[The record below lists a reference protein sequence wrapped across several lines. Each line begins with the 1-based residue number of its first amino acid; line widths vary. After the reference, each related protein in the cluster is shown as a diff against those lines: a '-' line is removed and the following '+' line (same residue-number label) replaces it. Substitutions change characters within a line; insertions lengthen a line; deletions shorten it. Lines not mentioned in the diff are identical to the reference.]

1 MATNADIIQTD
12 CDIPAMA
19 RRGWKLMPIAAKQ
32 KNPGT
37 LLGPGWQDQASN
49 DPDQIERWIEQHGQC
64 NWGVLLGE
72 ASGIIDV
79 EDDSPEGRS
88 ILETA
93 MDTCAVRTP
102 CYTSGK
108 SIHRI
113 FQHDERMAK
122 DSCSVMQ
129 AFGTEWRFGKTP
141 AQSVVPPSVHESGKR
156 YQWLPGL
163 SPDEVEVA
171 RLPDAMWQLFLDL
184 RKLDAERKKE
194 ERDKKRSQT
203 KSEKKP
209 VSAAMQL
216 RIGGHTSHVP
226 AAEELIEM
234 YPWEKLLTDQGW
246 QAFGDDD
253 WTRPGNDWSNARS
266 ATLLHSD
273 NRLHVWTNAAPIDEG
288 HYSKWRFW
296 YQSHGF
302 NDHEQI
308 DAAKAFLGDE
318 RSKKIDDAFR
328 RENKLKDSTAA
339 GIDASVSG
347 EQESDTQEGKWCLKS
362 VWNAVRSPS
371 PMREVIIAGLA
382 RRGEVINI
390 VASTKVGKSW
400 LALMLAFSVATGR
413 EWFGRQTKRGR
424 VLLLDNELHDE
435 TIQNRM
441 KSVSDA
447 MRIYDGD
454 EREAFEYVDLRGEPV
469 GLGDVETQLSAFK
482 PGELTLVVLDA
493 KYRFFGT
500 GMQENS
506 NDDQTTFHNGID
518 RLAKQL
524 NCVIVLIH
532 HSTKGD
538 QGGKSITDVGSGGG
552 AQSRTVDCHM
562 VLRPHNDGD
571 DLAVLDAAVRTFA
584 PVSPQTL
591 RWEFPLWSLDGETE
605 PVVKQAQTRNDATVE
620 RSQKTKI
627 GTILDMLKRSPDR
640 TATENKLSGNN
651 PSRTAFRAALTELE
665 TSGEIEFVPDYIP
678 PRRTEIAPAWRLREG
693 TQFQTST
700 HTPHL

>member
-37 LLGPGWQDQASN
+37 MLGTGWQDQASN
-49 DPDQIERWIEQHGQC
+49 DPAQIERWIEQHGQC

-203 KSEKKP
+203 KSQK
-209 VSAAMQL
+209 
-216 RIGGHTSHVP
+216 RIVPPSSVLMIGEHTSHVA
-226 AAEELIEM
+226 AAEELVDQYE
-234 YPWEKLLTDQGW
+234 WSKLLTDQGW
-246 QAFGDDD
+246 QEFGSDD

-266 ATLLHSD
+266 ATLLPSE
-273 NRLHVWTNAAPIDEG
+273 NRLHVWTNAGPIDEG

-308 DAAKAFLGDE
+308 EAAKEFIGTE
-318 RSKKIDDAFR
+318 RSRKVSKAFH
-328 RENKLKDSTAA
+328 DSKPQQQVD
-339 GIDASVSG
+339 IDAIVNG
-347 EQESDTQEGKWCLKS
+347 EQESDTQGKKWRLKS

-371 PMREVIIAGLA
+371 PMREVIIEGLA

-413 EWFGRQTKRGR
+413 EWFGRKTRQGR

-447 MRIYDGD
+447 MRIYDED
-454 EREAFEYVDLRGEPV
+454 ERETFEYVDLRGEPV
-469 GLGDVETQLSAFK
+469 GLGDVEIQLSAFT

-500 GMQENS
+500 GKQENS
-506 NDDQTTFHNGID
+506 NDDQTAFHNGID